1 MKDVSIP
8 IPEQIGPYRVLR
20 PLAQGGMAAVFEV
33 EDPNTREHLAL
44 KLLTHR
50 GLAMPRFAR
59 EFRALTRLDHPNIV
73 RVYRF
78 GVHDGAPYLTMEL
91 LDGVPV
97 QAYAKSVSRPG
108 KPVRTREVLRIIACV
123 ADALDY
129 LHQRGIV
136 HRDLKS
142 ANILVLHDRR
152 VKLLDFGTARIITN
166 SDHITRHG
174 EFVGTF
180 AYASPEQITGGTVD
194 SRSDL
199 YSMGALLYRLC
210 TGKRVF
216 EADTPHKL
224 ARMHVEISP
233 RPPRQLVPALPEPV
247 EQLILRLLEKDPAK
261 RPPSARAVSDAI
273 RGRHGALGVDRGG
286 LVLGSPSR
294 LAGRE
299 AELAAIRSTL
309 EKGKPART
317 VLVTGPPGSG
327 RGRLLRSAVAEA
339 RKKGWRVFDGGFAGL
354 PGLGVLSELITKCWQ
369 SLPPAD
375 RLDLDEE
382 ITWIRAANE
391 KALSGDLDPTRRAE
405 VVRSIAVVLRAR
417 SMRDEAPVCM
427 ALFDLHRSS
436 PVALDVLAS
445 VRQRLREEI
454 VPVVFLC
461 SSTDDSEGPGAV
473 IKQRLPD
480 AWRLRLKP
488 LSVREVQEMVHQ
500 MLGGTTPPPEL
511 VSKLHE
517 VTGGLPGYVEEV
529 MRAMVQ
535 AGLITAHQEGAT
547 LTWLD
552 RSGGRV
558 TIPGSA
564 REAITFRLD
573 GIDKVGTRVLE
584 ALAVAGGTATAEV
597 LAHALDTDLEGIVRK
612 LDGLVLRG
620 VIRSAEES
628 GEELWRFRL
637 GMTRDLV
644 LERLRPSRRS
654 VMRRRMADVVSGQ
667 PPSANKILL
676 LAAAERADEAL
687 SDCVSWGLP
696 LLEWNRCLELLP
708 VLEAVERIVPAAHGI
723 SPVQLAKFY
732 LLFGRCLQVVRP
744 GDSRMEDYFKKAGS
758 LSNQPQIRGE
768 VDLYYARTLVDRGDL
783 EAARM
788 RLDRAHA
795 ALPAGARPRVR
806 SRISRDLGRLRW
818 LQGGFDDAERWF
830 DEALDA
836 ARRDGD
842 DREVARCLVSRGA
855 TSQAS
860 GHMRRSETQ
869 LREAIRLYET
879 CGDRD
884 GAWDAQANL
893 CEILR
898 LSCRFSEAL
907 EMLEAELRVAHATGA
922 LHRYA
927 VMVINVAEIEIEMLR
942 LGRARERLSALQ
954 AELEPGTHIHLQ
966 AASAVARG
974 RIAIA
979 SGEHRSVGPLLAPV
993 VELCEQRGI
1002 RVAPDLM
1009 RAYMAEAL
1017 VLCGRETEGVELFD
1031 EALSHLRRDR
1041 HVPSLGE
1048 ACVARARAFMGREDP
1063 EVAFKPV
1070 LRWLGK
1076 EPAVLIRM
1084 EYLLAAVRH
1093 AVLIGNRERATAY
1106 LLATRELLGD
1116 VRGNLSRADRET
1128 LRVHPWNL
1136 FVRRGLNRSVAAKPV
1151 P

>member
-33 EDPNTREHLAL
+33 EDPNTREHIAL

-91 LDGVPV
+91 LDGLPV

-108 KPVRTREVLRIIACV
+108 KPVRTREVLRVIACV

-194 SRSDL
+194 ARSDL
-199 YSMGALLYRLC
+199 YSLGALLYRLC

-224 ARMHVEISP
+224 ARMHVERAP
-233 RPPRQLVPALPEPV
+233 RPPREIVPALPEPV
-247 EQLILRLLEKDPAK
+247 EALILRLLEKDPAK
-261 RPPSARAVSDAI
+261 RPPTARSVADAI
-273 RGRHGALGVDRGG
+273 RGRQGSLGVDRGG

-309 EKGKPART
+309 EKGKPARM

-339 RKKGWRVFDGGFAGL
+339 RKKGWRVFDGGFAGF
-354 PGLGVLSELITKCWQ
+354 PGLGVLSELVAKCWQ
-369 SLPPAD
+369 TLPPAD
-375 RLDLDEE
+375 RLELDEE
-382 ITWIRAANE
+382 ITWLRAANE
-391 KALSGDLDPTRRAE
+391 QALTGELDGTRRGE
-405 VVRSIAVVLRAR
+405 VVRSIAEVLRAR
-417 SMRDEAPVCM
+417 SARDEAPVCL

-445 VRQRLREEI
+445 VRQQLRNDRT
-454 VPVVFLC
+454 PVVFLC
-461 SSTDDSEGPGAV
+461 SSTDDRDGPGAV
-473 IKQRLPD
+473 IQQRLPD

-488 LSVREVQEMVHQ
+488 LGLTEIREMVHQ

-535 AGLITAHQEGAT
+535 GGLITAHQEGAT

-552 RSGGRV
+552 RSEGRIA
-558 TIPGSA
+558 IPGSA

-573 GIDKVGTRVLE
+573 GIDKEGTRVLE
-584 ALAVAGGTATAEV
+584 ALAVAGGTAAAEV
-597 LAHALDTDLEGIVRK
+597 LAHALDVEVESLVRI

-620 VIRSAEES
+620 VIRSTEES

-644 LERLRPSRRS
+644 LERLRPSRRG
-654 VMRRRMADVVSGQ
+654 VFRRRMAEVAAGQ

-676 LAAAERADEAL
+676 LAAADRADEAL
-687 SDCVSWGLP
+687 SDCIAWGGP

-708 VLEAVERIVPAAHGI
+708 VLEAVERTIGSATETDPI
-723 SPVQLAKFY
+723 DLARFW
-732 LLFGRCLQVVRP
+732 LMLARCLQVVRP
-744 GDSRMEDYFKKAGS
+744 SDPRMEEYFKKAGS
-758 LSNQPQIRGE
+758 LSNQPQVRGE
-768 VDLYYARTLVDRGDL
+768 VDLYYARTLVDRGELD
-783 EAARM
+783 AARA

-795 ALPAGARPRVR
+795 GLAAGVRPKVR
-806 SRISRDLGRLRW
+806 SRICRDLGRLRW
-818 LQGGFDDAERWF
+818 LQGGFSDAERWF

-836 ARRDGD
+836 ARRAED

-860 GHMRRSETQ
+860 GHVRRSEAQ
-869 LREAIRLYET
+869 LREAIRLYEA

-884 GAWDAQANL
+884 GGWHAQANL
-893 CEILR
+893 CEVLR

-907 EMLEAELRVAHATGA
+907 EMLEPELRVAHATGA

-954 AELEPGTHIHLQ
+954 AELEAGRHIHLRS
-966 AASAVARG
+966 AAAVAKA

-979 SGEHRSVGPLLAPV
+979 SGEHRAV
-993 VELCEQRGI
+993 VPMLSPMVEECESRGI
-1002 RVAPDLM
+1002 RIAPDLM
-1009 RAYMAEAL
+1009 RAYMGEAM
-1017 VLCGRETEGVELFD
+1017 VQSGREEEGVHLFD
-1031 EALSHLRRDR
+1031 TALSHLRRDR

-1063 EVAFKPV
+1063 DVAFRPV
-1070 LRWLGK
+1070 LRWLEK
-1076 EPAVLIRM
+1076 EPAVLVRM

-1093 AVLIGNRERATAY
+1093 AVLLGNRERATAY

-1116 VRGNLSRADRET
+1116 VRSNLSRADRET

-1136 FVRRGLNRSVAAKPV
+1136 FVRRGLNRATTKPLA
-1151 P
+1151 